1 MKKIDFINE
10 RSDYS
15 KQILNK
21 IPSFY
26 LRFGNIFLFIFLIII
41 ILIGFLIK
49 YPDVINSEI
58 EI

>member
-26 LRFGNIFLFIFLIII
+26 LRFGNIFLFIFLIT
-41 ILIGFLIK
+41 IK
-49 YPDVINSEI
+49 RINTQMSNI
-58 EI
+58 PS